1 MDKILLAH
9 GSGGKLYHQLI
20 DEIFLPAFGN
30 KHLNQ
35 LNDSAVCPVKKDL
48 IAMTTDS
55 FVVQPLFFPGGD
67 IGRLAVCGTVND
79 LTMSG
84 AIPRYLTLGMIIEAD
99 FPFADLKRI
108 CASIA
113 AAAKEAGVQ
122 IVTGDTKVVQKG
134 HGDGIYINTAGVGE
148 LSEALDLSQRTIEAG
163 DVIICSGEIASHGIA
178 VLSARE
184 GLGLCPEPESDV
196 APLNGLAQALLSV
209 VPQTKALRDPTRG
222 GLASTLNEWAEK
234 AGLTIEINEGAVP
247 INKGV
252 AATCELLG
260 LDPLHVANEGKFLA
274 CVPAAAADTALAAL
288 KSHQYGVNA
297 ALIGKVTE
305 DTAARLQMTTLYGGT
320 RIIDIPAGELLP
332 RIC

>member
-1 MDKILLAH
+1 MDRILLAH

-20 DEIFLPAFGN
+20 EEVFLPAFGN

-35 LNDSAVCPVKKDL
+35 LNDSAVCPVANGL

-79 LTMSG
+79 LAMSG
-84 AIPRYLTLGMIIEAD
+84 ATPRYLTLGMIIEAD
-99 FPFADLKRI
+99 FPFADLKKI

-113 AAAKEAGVQ
+113 EAASEAGVQ

-148 LSEALDLSQRTIEAG
+148 LTEALDLSQRTIEAG

-178 VLSARE
+178 VMAARE
-184 GLGLCPEPESDV
+184 GLGLKPAPLSDV
-196 APLNGLAQALLSV
+196 APLNGLAKALLTV

-234 AGLTIEINEGAVP
+234 AGLTIEIEEEALP

-260 LDPLHVANEGKFLA
+260 LDPLYVANEGKLLA
-274 CVPAAAADTALAAL
+274 CVPAAAADIALAAL
-288 KSHQYGVNA
+288 RSHQYGVKA
-297 ALIGKVTE
+297 AIIGKVTK
-305 DTAARLQMTTLYGGT
+305 DTAGRLQLATPYGGT